1 MIKNRGFL
9 LSAYLLCF
17 AFTVAG
23 CQKANEG
30 TLERAGE
37 KVDEAVENIKE
48 GENPLKKKGPME
60 KLGESVD
67 EQVGLS
73 NE

>member
-1 MIKNRGFL
+1 MTKNRSFI
-9 LSAYLLCF
+9 LSAYLFCF
-17 AFTVAG
+17 AFTAAG

-30 TLERAGE
+30 KLERAGE
-37 KVDEAVENIKE
+37 KVDEAIENIKD

-67 EQVGLS
+67 EQVGIS